1 MAVKH
6 VKNKMIY
13 EIQRRFLISNDDFIE
28 ILKKENIAYSKDKIR
43 VYYTRISPFCDI
55 KYKKINKNYYQNSYY
70 KLQELLDKKI
80 NKITKKEFKK
90 HSKKLINKAID
101 KIKISFE
108 INGLKFYIYQFR
120 HFLKDLVILKL
131 VFYSFEH
138 AKNFSLPYF
147 IKEYKEITND
157 EKFYSKNLIL
167 YGDFS
172 KVFNAIRCINFL
184 KKQNDI
190 ELVFPSQIQSFQA
203 GKILLY
209 TILKSLK
216 KTKDQFVKNP
226 NLYNL
231 EQFCINLDKL
241 NIFFTLFD
249 NFFEINIQT
258 KFQKYFLDLK
268 SQILLDQVDILS
280 LEKYT
285 TLLACDENS
294 KIFFNLEIIL
304 RDDSIFFQ
312 GLKEQ
317 ILKRLVAFKLRKE
330 LVFLKKKIIKS
341 QTNLEEEFD
350 KIQFLLFYFATMF
363 EEEDIKKL
371 NFYFKH
377 KKLKKILLEPKKM
390 IQKINKSSKI
400 LKIYN

>member
-1 MAVKH
+1 
-6 VKNKMIY
+6 
-13 EIQRRFLISNDDFIE
+13 
-28 ILKKENIAYSKDKIR
+28 
-43 VYYTRISPFCDI
+43 
-55 KYKKINKNYYQNSYY
+55 
-70 KLQELLDKKI
+70 
-80 NKITKKEFKK
+80 
-90 HSKKLINKAID
+90 
-101 KIKISFE
+101 
-108 INGLKFYIYQFR
+108 
-120 HFLKDLVILKL
+120 
-131 VFYSFEH
+131 
-138 AKNFSLPYF
+138 
-147 IKEYKEITND
+147 
-157 EKFYSKNLIL
+157 
-167 YGDFS
+167 
-172 KVFNAIRCINFL
+172 
-184 KKQNDI
+184 
-190 ELVFPSQIQSFQA
+190 
-203 GKILLY
+203 
-209 TILKSLK
+209 
-216 KTKDQFVKNP
+216 
-226 NLYNL
+226 
-231 EQFCINLDKL
+231 
-241 NIFFTLFD
+241 
-249 NFFEINIQT
+249 
-258 KFQKYFLDLK
+258 QKYFLDLK

-294 KIFFNLEIIL
+294 KIFFDLEIIL

-363 EEEDIKKL
+363 EEENIKKL